1 MWYSIFGEDIEHS
14 LEKRIAIRP
23 AHLARLLE
31 LKNEGR
37 LLIAGPHPSIDCE
50 DPGSAGFTGSLI
62 IAEFENLLAAKT
74 WAESDPYIEAGV
86 YSAVTVKPFKKILP

>member
-1 MWYSIFGEDIEHS
+1 MGSEMC
-14 LEKRIAIRP
+14 IRDSD
-23 AHLARLLE
+23 RLLE

-50 DPGSAGFTGSLI
+50 DPGSAGFSGSLI